1 MARTKATMRSMPVP
15 MPRRIGNKK
24 NLNRRLQVNPFKV
37 KRILPEMKRVSVKK
51 TDKQLEK

>member
-1 MARTKATMRSMPVP
+1 MRSMPVP